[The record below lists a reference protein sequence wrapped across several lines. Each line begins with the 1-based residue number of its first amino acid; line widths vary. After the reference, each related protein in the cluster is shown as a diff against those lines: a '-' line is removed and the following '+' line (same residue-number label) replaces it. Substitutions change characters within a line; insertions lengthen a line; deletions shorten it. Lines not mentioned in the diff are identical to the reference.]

1 MVPQKTP
8 VNYKTVSTNWYLRRL
23 MKSTKWYLEED
34 PELYQMVL
42 QKAHNSTKYNL
53 RRIMYSKKKGTSDG
67 S

>member
-42 QKAHNSTKYNL
+42 QKAHNSTKEGSCTL
-53 RRIMYSKKKGTSDG
+53 KKGTSDG